1 MEKKVLFTLAVT
13 FLIFGCAG
21 SQPHGA
27 DVGKDKGHAPTIV
40 DSYAPSVIR
49 PGKTWRIYLRARD
62 DDGDMKDI
70 VTVFSK
76 EGRTPFKTT
85 VTRVEDTE
93 SKELAGHLFLRIPQ
107 NSYLLYRSF
116 TFTVMVRDSQ
126 GNKSDPVDF
135 PLRFAYGQNPGVP
148 EKWQEAANRKLGAI
162 LIDLDGLMRSK
173 HQKE

>member
-1 MEKKVLFTLAVT
+1 MKEEILFTLALT
-13 FLIFGCAG
+13 FLIFGCAS

-27 DVGKDKGHAPTIV
+27 DTERDKGQAPTMV

-49 PGKTWRIYLRARD
+49 PGKTWRIYLCARD

-70 VTVFSK
+70 VTIFSK

-85 VTRVEDTE
+85 VTRIDGTD
-93 SKELAGHLFLRIPQ
+93 SKDLAGHLFLRIPQ
-107 NSYLLYRSF
+107 NSDLLYRSF
-116 TFTVMVRDSQ
+116 TFTVMVRDSK
-126 GNKSDPVDF
+126 GNKSEPVDF
-135 PLRFAYGQNPGVP
+135 PLRFNYVQDPDVA